1 MTDGACSMTGM
12 NFRQAIGEVIR
23 EQRQALGKSLR
34 EVSRDGFVSIGHLSD
49 VERGCKE
56 PSSDCLDA
64 IANGLGINTYDL
76 IIEAGYRMS
85 EWQVPDTPEDL
96 FSSQFANGQLRT
108 Q

>member
-23 EQRQALGKSLR
+23 EQRLAKDLTLR
-34 EVSRDGFVSIGHLSD
+34 DVSRNGFVSIGHLSD

-96 FSSQFANGQLRT
+96 FSGQFANGQLRT
-108 Q
+108 R